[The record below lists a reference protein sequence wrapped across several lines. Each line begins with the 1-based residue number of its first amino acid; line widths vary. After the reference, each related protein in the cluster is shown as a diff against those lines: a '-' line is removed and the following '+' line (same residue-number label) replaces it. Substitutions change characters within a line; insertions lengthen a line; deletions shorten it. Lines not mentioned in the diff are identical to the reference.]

1 MEAAS
6 AGGGSGGGGGDD
18 HLHGLKFGKK
28 IYFEDAG
35 ASGSG
40 SGSRG
45 GSASGASEPP
55 PPPSA
60 SPPRA
65 AAGRR
70 GRGAAGSS
78 APPRCQVEGCNVDL
92 TGAKTYH
99 CRHKVCAMHSKA
111 PLVVVNGIE
120 QRFCQ
125 QCSRFHQLHEFD
137 QQKRSCRRRLTGH
150 NERRRR
156 PPAGPLA
163 SRYGRLAASLGGE
176 PGRFRSF
183 LLDFSYPRVPSS
195 MRDGWQAVR
204 PGERVPGSIQWQASL
219 DPHHHSAIAGY
230 GAHSYGSQGS
240 SSSGPPVFPGPE
252 LPPGGCLAGVPADSS
267 CALSLLSTQPWDTT
281 ESAGHSRAASMP
293 ATAGFDGNPVAP
305 SLMASSYIAPSPWT
319 GSRGHAGGRNVTPQL
334 PPEVPLDEVHSGSSS
349 HHGQFS
355 GELELALQGNRP
367 APAPRIDQGSTSMF
381 DQASNTSDWSL

>member
-6 AGGGSGGGGGDD
+6 AGGSGGGDD

-40 SGSRG
+40 SSG
-45 GSASGASEPP
+45 GSASGGSEPP

-70 GRGAAGSS
+70 GRGAAGGAAGSS

-125 QCSRFHQLHEFD
+125 QCSRLPAIALSSFSLLLLQQLQHFF
-137 QQKRSCRRRLTGH
+137 RFILSWHFRAFALLPVFFFNSFR
-150 NERRRR
+150 
-156 PPAGPLA
+156 
-163 SRYGRLAASLGGE
+163 SLGLME
-176 PGRFRSF
+176 
-183 LLDFSYPRVPSS
+183 
-195 MRDGWQAVR
+195 
-204 PGERVPGSIQWQASL
+204 
-219 DPHHHSAIAGY
+219 
-230 GAHSYGSQGS
+230 
-240 SSSGPPVFPGPE
+240 
-252 LPPGGCLAGVPADSS
+252 
-267 CALSLLSTQPWDTT
+267 TT
-281 ESAGHSRAASMP
+281 
-293 ATAGFDGNPVAP
+293 
-305 SLMASSYIAPSPWT
+305 
-319 GSRGHAGGRNVTPQL
+319 
-334 PPEVPLDEVHSGSSS
+334 
-349 HHGQFS
+349 
-355 GELELALQGNRP
+355 
-367 APAPRIDQGSTSMF
+367 
-381 DQASNTSDWSL
+381 